1 MLTAKTEYM
10 DKINGLT
17 LGADDYIAK
26 PFNPLELMARVKA
39 QLRRSTKYN
48 EGNRPQEDII
58 DFGGLFLNR
67 NTHECIYNERELTL
81 TPIEFDILWILCE
94 NRGQVISSEQLFEQ
108 VWKEKYYKNS
118 NNTVM
123 VHIRHLREKM
133 SGPTGKSDF
142 IKTVWGVGYRVENN
156 YRKLKWSLNI
166 RTVLMAFFSLAVGYI
181 ILVVLIDGVLQDSF
195 PAMIISLLMKF
206 GMSQTEADRVYG
218 TVFMQNKGLF
228 VAVGFII
235 LFLIF
240 FYLAMS
246 KVTRYLNSI
255 GTEIETILSNS
266 EAPVTLEP
274 ELRPI
279 SEKLNTLK
287 MTLKRREYEA
297 VESEQRKNDLVV
309 FLAHDLKTP
318 LTSIIAYLHDAGR
331 TAGAF
336 QEDKKKY
343 IHISLKKSIRLG
355 ELISEFF
362 EITRFNLQ
370 DIVLQKE
377 TLDLSMMLEQL
388 ADESYAVLAEKSLTC
403 SIHTDDNLL
412 VDGDPDKLARV
423 FDNLLRNAIA
433 YSYPGTNIDI
443 QAFGEKKDI
452 IITFSNQ
459 GDQIPPQKL
468 NFIFEKF
475 YRVDNARQSR
485 TGGAGL
491 GLSIAKEIVE
501 LHGGA
506 IAASSSPV
514 CTRFTVKLPRHQEE
528 QQPAAAKK
536 WGRIAKNGGKE

>member
-1 MLTAKTEYM
+1 ML
-10 DKINGLT
+10 
-17 LGADDYIAK
+17 
-26 PFNPLELMARVKA
+26 
-39 QLRRSTKYN
+39 
-48 EGNRPQEDII
+48 
-58 DFGGLFLNR
+58 
-67 NTHECIYNERELTL
+67 
-81 TPIEFDILWILCE
+81 
-94 NRGQVISSEQLFEQ
+94 
-108 VWKEKYYKNS
+108 
-118 NNTVM
+118 
-123 VHIRHLREKM
+123 
-133 SGPTGKSDF
+133 
-142 IKTVWGVGYRVENN
+142 
-156 YRKLKWSLNI
+156 

-195 PAMIISLLMKF
+195 PVMIISLLMKF

-318 LTSIIAYLHDAGR
+318 LTSIIAYLTMLDEQPGLSE
-331 TAGAF
+331 
-336 QEDKKKY
+336 EDKKKY
-343 IHISLKKSIRLG
+343 IHISLEKSIRLG

-452 IITFSNQ
+452 IIFSNQ

>member
-1 MLTAKTEYM
+1 M
-10 DKINGLT
+10 
-17 LGADDYIAK
+17 
-26 PFNPLELMARVKA
+26 
-39 QLRRSTKYN
+39 
-48 EGNRPQEDII
+48 
-58 DFGGLFLNR
+58 
-67 NTHECIYNERELTL
+67 
-81 TPIEFDILWILCE
+81 
-94 NRGQVISSEQLFEQ
+94 
-108 VWKEKYYKNS
+108 
-118 NNTVM
+118 
-123 VHIRHLREKM
+123 
-133 SGPTGKSDF
+133 
-142 IKTVWGVGYRVENN
+142 
-156 YRKLKWSLNI
+156 
-166 RTVLMAFFSLAVGYI
+166 
-181 ILVVLIDGVLQDSF
+181 
-195 PAMIISLLMKF
+195 
-206 GMSQTEADRVYG
+206 
-218 TVFMQNKGLF
+218 
-228 VAVGFII
+228 
-235 LFLIF
+235 
-240 FYLAMS
+240 
-246 KVTRYLNSI
+246 
-255 GTEIETILSNS
+255 
-266 EAPVTLEP
+266 
-274 ELRPI
+274 
-279 SEKLNTLK
+279 
-287 MTLKRREYEA
+287 
-297 VESEQRKNDLVV
+297 ESEQRKNDLVV

-318 LTSIIAYLHDAGR
+318 LTSIIAYLTMLDEQPGLSE
-331 TAGAF
+331 
-336 QEDKKKY
+336 EDKKKY
-343 IHISLKKSIRLG
+343 IHISLEKSIRLG

-443 QAFGEKKDI
+443 RAFGEKKDI

-514 CTRFTVKLPRHQEE
+514 YTRFTVKLPRHQEE